1 MKKIAIYILSF
12 FLFSGYY
19 AGLAIII
26 VTGLT
31 ELSRFYSIP
40 IRILQLALMI
50 FLMRYIFINK
60 IKIDYFLPFILF
72 TVFYFFKVFYTESQL
87 VTSEFL
93 PLMKSWQEYI
103 FYFVIMTF
111 LPIIAFASFD
121 FKKYARLILNSI
133 ILSTFL
139 LSIVTLY
146 FYSGAIGSGVGRI
159 SLIVYQ
165 DSETESTISP
175 LALSYGS
182 ALGISLCSY
191 ALLFQNNSFYR
202 KFFLFLVIALSVVI
216 FFLGA
221 SRGSL
226 VAIILSVFILIY
238 YSDFKRKLLITILSF
253 LSIPVLFIV
262 ADKIGSNLFERTEN
276 TIEDGDSSGRNALWN
291 DAWNHFLDN
300 PILGGRIEVSGIY
313 PHNMFLETLMATGIV
328 GLLLFSP
335 AIFASF
341 KNASKLI
348 KVNKIFLIPFI
359 IFINGFL
366 QNMFSGA
373 IYNMMVMSAG
383 MGILLSSINK
393 RKIFNDDKV

>member
-12 FLFSGYY
+12 LLFSGYY
-19 AGLAIII
+19 VGLEIII
-26 VTGLT
+26 ATGFT

-40 IRILQLALMI
+40 IRILQLALML

-72 TVFYFFKVFYTESQL
+72 TIFYFLKVFYTESQL

-111 LPIIAFASFD
+111 LPIIAFAAFD
-121 FKKYARLILNSI
+121 FKKYAKVIINSI

-139 LSIVTLY
+139 LSIVTIY

-182 ALGISLCSY
+182 ALGISLCIY
-191 ALLFQNNSFYR
+191 ALLFQNNSFFR
-202 KFFLFLVIALSVVI
+202 KIYLFVVIAVSVVI

-226 VAIILSVFILIY
+226 VAIILSVFVLIY
-238 YSDFKRKLLITILSF
+238 FSDLKKKLLVTILSI
-253 LSIPVLFIV
+253 LSIPILFMV
-262 ADKIGSNLFERTEN
+262 ADKIGSNLFDRTEN
-276 TIEDGDSSGRNALWN
+276 TIEAGDSSGRNVLWS
-291 DAWNHFLDN
+291 DAWNHFLDF
-300 PILGGRIEVSGIY
+300 PIFGGRIEVSGIY
-313 PHNMFLETLMATGIV
+313 PHNMFLETLMATGVV
-328 GLLLFSP
+328 GLFLFSP
-335 AIFASF
+335 AVIASF
-341 KNASKLI
+341 KNASTLI
-348 KVNKIFLIPFI
+348 KINKIFLIPFI
-359 IFINGFL
+359 IFINGFS

-383 MGILLSSINK
+383 MGILLSSLNK